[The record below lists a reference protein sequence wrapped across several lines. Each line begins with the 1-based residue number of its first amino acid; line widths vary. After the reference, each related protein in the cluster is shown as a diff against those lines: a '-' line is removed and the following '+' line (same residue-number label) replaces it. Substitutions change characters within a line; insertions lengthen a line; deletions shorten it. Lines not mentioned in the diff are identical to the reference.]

1 MITLT
6 MNFKSMDEMLAALSP
21 QARPFNAAQ
30 PPESHSDPG
39 AARISQMLQGAA
51 NDDQLPLPLELV
63 HPPRDVPAPTPLE
76 TNEVPQPK
84 RRGRKP
90 KDEQAQPA
98 VADNTGSNGPVA
110 SPGES
115 SQDDVAV
122 PAEADVVSVQPDA
135 ASSGGVTA
143 TLDEVNA
150 AARKLIATKG
160 LPGCIS
166 LLRSFGSD
174 THPVGRISQLQPKDY
189 GAFIAAAEKACI

>member
-21 QARPFNAAQ
+21 QSRPFNAAQ
-30 PPESHSDPG
+30 TAPVNDAQLPLQFD
-39 AARISQMLQGAA
+39 QGAA
-51 NDDQLPLPLELV
+51 DSYVQMTSALGPIAPVTPLPLE
-63 HPPRDVPAPTPLE
+63 T
-76 TNEVPQPK
+76 TEVPQPK

-135 ASSGGVTA
+135 ASSGDVTA

-150 AARKLIATKG
+150 AARKLIAMKG

-189 GAFIAAAEKACI
+189 GAFVAAAEKAGV